1 MEQRVSR
8 LTDYRLA
15 LHDNMAGRT
24 PAGREDGTK
33 DGGWEGFVLPLKADD
48 QCEPLMTT
56 IKNLGANTLP
66 LASDLHLSRFKSG
79 RQLKM
84 VLS

>member
-33 DGGWEGFVLPLKADD
+33 DGGRRFVLPLKADD
-48 QCEPLMTT
+48 QCEPLMAA
-56 IKNLGANTLP
+56 IKNLGPNTFP
-66 LASDLHLSRFKSG
+66 LASHLHLSRFKSG